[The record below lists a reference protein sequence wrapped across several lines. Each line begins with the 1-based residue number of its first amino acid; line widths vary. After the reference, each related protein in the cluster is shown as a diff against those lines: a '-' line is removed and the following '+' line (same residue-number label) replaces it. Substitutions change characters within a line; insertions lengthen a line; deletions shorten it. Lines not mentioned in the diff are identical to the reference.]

1 MPQKGRAQRDRK
13 WFIWKTCLEPFPH
26 SEPSSGDVEGMISTE
41 TSKCGLTGQMPAST
55 KPHLFVFGG
64 HSGKGM
70 LMATEIAVSDRTCAI
85 TTISKR
91 GKPTAPGPASAFA
104 QAMAASSVH
113 YMAACD
119 EKDVKAV
126 ECLMDWMPPSRQ
138 PLPEARFDVNEV
150 MEAVKKEIEGMNEL
164 QLTRALET
172 LQGLKNASQKNQRQ
186 IKARLEHK
194 DNCSPEEKTRLQ
206 DGRGRALQSHYP
218 CEEQKALPNSS
229 EQEVCHVET
238 LLKQMEKELA
248 LQKAEGK
255 ANAFGTVGNFMSP
268 CLLEVDLVRYKV
280 RSDDPEDLVNELW
293 QGPVTDTTL
302 PLTLV
307 RSPNSGAVSLPQSTS
322 FEAMSEADYY
332 QLIGVG
338 RDATL
343 HEIRSKFR
351 AKVLAEHPDKGG
363 DPKKFQLLN
372 KAYNVLTDQE
382 KRRRYDTTGRAEKSA
397 EEEFVEGFAGGRH
410 HFEPRSK
417 EADEKAIVSLKD
429 RIITGNQ
436 THEEGFAEWLRQR
449 DQQAMVLTDKDFMKT
464 HLFNASELATK
475 INHPGPVQHVLG
487 SPKTDAYGQAMG
499 GAVQVQ
505 VKPRPLKKTID
516 HDEVLV
522 RMLAVPVDDSMVY
535 ADLKKTGVCLG
546 MTGVGRVEQAGTRV
560 EDLKPEDAVLVLPKP
575 TKFSSGHPIG
585 TGRTLLTC
593 SEDDL
598 LRIPSEILEQLTPEQ
613 ICLTPTIVCAYTVL
627 EQFGSKLKPG
637 DSVLI
642 NAAHLSASGSALLQL
657 CKLLKLKPLCM
668 LPLPGSPKNLA
679 KGEYGSKAAW
689 AEVDNRAAATPTVRA
704 QYERI
709 SEQLVTMGAEE
720 VFPDA
725 VALLRWRD
733 RNQRML
739 PKLALDGIATRDSC
753 EQLIHCLQSG
763 DKDAQ
768 IVVYGHG
775 IAQPLEIS
783 PPLLAA
789 WGGRIVGFNISR
801 WVHSLSAN
809 AKKMMAVME
818 NVTKLVRANK
828 FVLDTV
834 VYKVGEDAC
843 SEAFSRA
850 ADASDNT
857 QVVLVFPTLQEELA
871 LSAQEQRAEKEKQA
885 KHKEEEAA
893 KKKEEEER
901 DRLKAD
907 WLNLLFTDQSVAA
920 MSPEGPLPTAHEGGN
935 LDSPNALVIW
945 LGDDSQNEAAAVRD
959 LASQVGS
966 AAFVS
971 LAWAQHP
978 AAEAFTDFS
987 LKLPEVVDGSF
998 FLRDRQAFE
1007 NQDLDMLHDVELLGR
1022 CLAESIETKLGE
1034 FGLSWDKVVILGFGK
1049 GAGIALY
1056 ASLLNIFAQ
1065 QVAATVLFSPIVLFP
1080 SFLAEKMQALRQT
1093 TTGKMKVFAVWGNR
1107 NRSTPGTYRQLLAQT
1122 MRKAKDVVFT
1132 PDTLPDGDHSFDMK
1146 SADSICGC
1154 DSVLVS
1160 SGQSSVSCEA
1170 PSDRLLFEPFSG
1182 GHANVHGSSKADPEA
1197 WAVLRLPSLGH
1208 RPATEEWSWPPA
1220 ARSILAQRK
1229 LETLQIGS
1237 CPREGSKLDQLQ
1249 LLLRCKDLRHA
1260 ASILVDAGYGVGPAD
1275 FMEAPAEGLDGD
1287 GVWTLVAEGGRPPTL
1302 RDLKVEGADVRLQV
1316 QTSSHLVFA
1325 EVSSSPFGGRAEA
1338 SSAGKRVR
1346 LEHEQS
1352 EEEPIITV
1360 RLQAPRLR
1368 EGSARRW
1375 AKVATSSVV
1384 AAKEPFRAANCTVA
1398 LELVAAGPSD
1408 LHGYWIFTAGLF
1420 VMVVA
1425 PREHSGSCF
1434 CMSDAALE
1442 SLCGRTAP
1450 LERRSL
1456 CDAVAGKVEDT
1467 SGALTVLCRA
1477 WAPEAAGSCFYD
1489 PATGTGGRIEVFE
1502 EDGLVVHRRTDG
1514 SELRWKILKMEANPF
1529 PVADTSDEPEE
1540 DAADPPEDSKA
1551 EPSRRRD
1558 AKTARRSDQDTSHSL
1573 PRSRSRE
1580 ETKEKQKAR
1589 ARKGKH
1595 VDKEA
1600 KECAKAKEKGQ
1611 QKEKQIQEKEA
1622 LTEEHTKEREKQRAK
1637 ERRERDCERD
1647 REKAKDRPGWVFAGE
1662 EWRARERQKARER
1675 MRDERE
1681 AERSRERDRDKERK
1695 ARDRHKDKSREPSR
1709 DREKPRRQLER
1720 SHAFDKAATPKSTS
1734 VPAGQASALPVT
1746 TSATSLL
1753 AAAAYQARVEPS
1765 PPNPEVEHFLSLNSV
1780 EPHAAAKL
1788 RSLPRALQR
1797 SVLERGSLMG
1807 ARDPSAVLISRV
1819 RDIMMSTAHAMPTL
1833 PIVSVTLPNG
1843 QQVHPGVEALILRFG
1858 LDAQCAQQL
1867 RQLPLQ
1873 LQAVAAELPVHEARN
1888 PSAFVMAQLQ
1898 LPRFKQAAAAAKA
1911 MQAGL

>member
-1 MPQKGRAQRDRK
+1 
-13 WFIWKTCLEPFPH
+13 
-26 SEPSSGDVEGMISTE
+26 
-41 TSKCGLTGQMPAST
+41 
-55 KPHLFVFGG
+55 
-64 HSGKGM
+64 
-70 LMATEIAVSDRTCAI
+70 
-85 TTISKR
+85 
-91 GKPTAPGPASAFA
+91 
-104 QAMAASSVH
+104 
-113 YMAACD
+113 
-119 EKDVKAV
+119 
-126 ECLMDWMPPSRQ
+126 
-138 PLPEARFDVNEV
+138 
-150 MEAVKKEIEGMNEL
+150 
-164 QLTRALET
+164 
-172 LQGLKNASQKNQRQ
+172 
-186 IKARLEHK
+186 
-194 DNCSPEEKTRLQ
+194 
-206 DGRGRALQSHYP
+206 
-218 CEEQKALPNSS
+218 
-229 EQEVCHVET
+229 
-238 LLKQMEKELA
+238 
-248 LQKAEGK
+248 
-255 ANAFGTVGNFMSP
+255 
-268 CLLEVDLVRYKV
+268 
-280 RSDDPEDLVNELW
+280 
-293 QGPVTDTTL
+293 
-302 PLTLV
+302 
-307 RSPNSGAVSLPQSTS
+307 
-322 FEAMSEADYY
+322 MSEADYY

-382 KRRRYDTTGRAEKSA
+382 KRRRYDATGRAEKSA

-487 SPKTDAYGQAMG
+487 SPKTDAYGQFMG

-575 TKFSSGHPIG
+575 TKFSSAHPIG

-689 AEVDNRAAATPTVRA
+689 AEVDNRASATPTVRA

-857 QVVLVFPTLQEELA
+857 QVVLVFPTLQEEMT

-885 KHKEEEAA
+885 KAKEEEAA

-945 LGDDSQNEAAAVRD
+945 IGDDPANEAAAVRD
-959 LASQVGS
+959 VASQVGS

-978 AAEAFTDFS
+978 AAEAYAEFS
-987 LKLPEVVDGSF
+987 LKQPEVVDGSF

-1007 NQDLDMLHDVELLGR
+1007 NQDLDLLHDVELLGR
-1022 CLAESIETKLGE
+1022 SLAESIETKLGE
-1034 FGLSWDKVVILGFGK
+1034 FGLGWDKVVIMGFGK

-1056 ASLLNIFAQ
+1056 ASLLN
-1065 QVAATVLFSPIVLFP
+1065 VFP
-1080 SFLAEKMQALRQT
+1080 QQALRQT
-1093 TTGKMKVFAVWGNR
+1093 TTGKMKAFAVWGNR

-1122 MRKAKDVVFT
+1122 MRKAKDVHFT
-1132 PDTLPDGDHSFDMK
+1132 PGALEGPRGCPGSANAWRIRAESWRVSHTRVRKCDKAHELRPDTLPDGDHSFDLK
-1146 SADSICGC
+1146 SGLLHPGCSRRLLGVFDFFDSSFPFEVAGYFLSLCAVDTPPVTASTVRRLHGPSSGLQ
-1154 DSVLVS
+1154 DVSKQNGAGESVLSWQSAGCKHCRRALAVTRARRVS
-1160 SGQSSVSCEA
+1160 SGYAPRTSPKLPVSSSTSRAE
-1170 PSDRLLFEPFSG
+1170 R
-1182 GHANVHGSSKADPEA
+1182 
-1197 WAVLRLPSLGH
+1197 
-1208 RPATEEWSWPPA
+1208 
-1220 ARSILAQRK
+1220 
-1229 LETLQIGS
+1229 
-1237 CPREGSKLDQLQ
+1237 
-1249 LLLRCKDLRHA
+1249 
-1260 ASILVDAGYGVGPAD
+1260 YGVGPAD
-1275 FMEAPAEGLDGD
+1275 LVERPTVMAGLEDGQEEGAEGVWAPAGD
-1287 GVWTLVAEGGRPPTL
+1287 RNPPTL
-1302 RDLKVEGADVRLQV
+1302 KDLKRLEAFSAVRLQV
-1316 QTSSHLVFA
+1316 QTSSGCMVFA
-1325 EVSSSPFGGRAEA
+1325 EVSSSPTSGRAEA
-1338 SSAGKRVR
+1338 SKAGKRAR
-1346 LEHEQS
+1346 DQGK
-1352 EEEPIITV
+1352 EEPWAPMV
-1360 RLQAPRLR
+1360 RLQAPHLSQ
-1368 EGSARRW
+1368 ESDRRW
-1375 AKVATSSVV
+1375 AKVANASTEPLRGQSPRFNAGADNCKVV
-1384 AAKEPFRAANCTVA
+1384 
-1398 LELVAAGPSD
+1398 LELLATSPSD
-1408 LHGYWIFTAGLF
+1408 LRGYWVFAAGLF
-1420 VMVVA
+1420 ALVVA
-1425 PREHSGSCF
+1425 PRDCVASRF
-1434 CMSDAALE
+1434 CISDKALE
-1442 SLCGRTAP
+1442 SLCGKTAKV
-1450 LERRSL
+1450 EQEFI
-1456 CDAVAGKVEDT
+1456 CDAVAGKVEE
-1467 SGALTVLCRA
+1467 SGSLTVLYRA

-1489 PATGTGGRIEVFE
+1489 PATGAGGRIEVFE
-1502 EDGLVVHRRTDG
+1502 EDQLVVHRREDG
-1514 SELRWKILKMEANPF
+1514 SELRWKILKMEVNPF
-1529 PVADTSDEPEE
+1529 PAAGAMQGEYE
-1540 DAADPPEDSKA
+1540 DLPDAKRNRQQMEAGKA
-1551 EPSRRRD
+1551 EQN
-1558 AKTARRSDQDTSHSL
+1558 ARRKDFKTTRPTDQDTSHSS
-1573 PRSRSRE
+1573 RSRSRQE
-1580 ETKEKQKAR
+1580 EKEKRKAK
-1589 ARKGKH
+1589 AKKEKH
-1595 VDKEA
+1595 VDKEQA
-1600 KECAKAKEKGQ
+1600 KASKAKEKDK
-1611 QKEKQIQEKEA
+1611 QKDKGSTRSTHDRESVI
-1622 LTEEHTKEREKQRAK
+1622 EEQAKERERQRAK
-1637 ERRERDCERD
+1637 DRRERPKEPPNDRD
-1647 REKAKDRPGWVFAGE
+1647 RDWERQ
-1662 EWRARERQKARER
+1662 RARERQKARER
-1675 MRDERE
+1675 MD
-1681 AERSRERDRDKERK
+1681 SERDRSKERDREKERK
-1695 ARDRHKDKSREPSR
+1695 DRDGRDRKEKGKSPEPSR
-1709 DREKPRRQLER
+1709 EREKPRRQLER
-1720 SHAFDKAATPKSTS
+1720 SHAFDKQATPSNPS
-1734 VPAGQASALPVT
+1734 MPGAGLGAAGQ
-1746 TSATSLL
+1746 SATLPASSAALL
-1753 AAAAYQARVEPS
+1753 AAVYQARLEPS
-1765 PPNPEVEHFLSLNSV
+1765 PPNPEVEHFLSLNTV
-1780 EPHAAAKL
+1780 ESHAAAKL

-1819 RDIMMSTAHAMPTL
+1819 RDAMMSTAHTMPSM
-1833 PIVSVTLPNG
+1833 PIVTMTLPNG
-1843 QQVHPGVEALILRFG
+1843 QQVHPGVEALILRYG

-1898 LPRFKQAAAAAKA
+1898 LPRFKQAAKAA

>member
-1 MPQKGRAQRDRK
+1 
-13 WFIWKTCLEPFPH
+13 
-26 SEPSSGDVEGMISTE
+26 
-41 TSKCGLTGQMPAST
+41 
-55 KPHLFVFGG
+55 
-64 HSGKGM
+64 
-70 LMATEIAVSDRTCAI
+70 
-85 TTISKR
+85 
-91 GKPTAPGPASAFA
+91 
-104 QAMAASSVH
+104 
-113 YMAACD
+113 
-119 EKDVKAV
+119 
-126 ECLMDWMPPSRQ
+126 
-138 PLPEARFDVNEV
+138 
-150 MEAVKKEIEGMNEL
+150 
-164 QLTRALET
+164 
-172 LQGLKNASQKNQRQ
+172 
-186 IKARLEHK
+186 
-194 DNCSPEEKTRLQ
+194 
-206 DGRGRALQSHYP
+206 
-218 CEEQKALPNSS
+218 
-229 EQEVCHVET
+229 
-238 LLKQMEKELA
+238 
-248 LQKAEGK
+248 
-255 ANAFGTVGNFMSP
+255 
-268 CLLEVDLVRYKV
+268 
-280 RSDDPEDLVNELW
+280 
-293 QGPVTDTTL
+293 
-302 PLTLV
+302 
-307 RSPNSGAVSLPQSTS
+307 
-322 FEAMSEADYY
+322 MSEADYY

-417 EADEKAIVSLKD
+417 DADEKAIVSLKD

-871 LSAQEQRAEKEKQA
+871 LSAQEQRAEREKQA

-945 LGDDSQNEAAAVRD
+945 LGDDSQNEAAAVREV
-959 LASQVGS
+959 ASQVGS

-978 AAEAFTDFS
+978 AAEAFADFS

-1007 NQDLDMLHDVELLGR
+1007 NQDLDLLHDVELLGR

-1065 QVAATVLFSPIVLFP
+1065 QVAATVLFSRPIVLFP

-1146 SADSICGC
+1146 STEPR
-1154 DSVLVS
+1154 
-1160 SGQSSVSCEA
+1160 QSN
-1170 PSDRLLFEPFSG
+1170 SDRLLFEPC
-1182 GHANVHGSSKADPEA
+1182 GHPNDHGSICKADPEA
-1197 WAVLRLPSLGH
+1197 WAVLRLPSVGH
-1208 RPATEEWSWPPA
+1208 QAKDWSWP

-1237 CPREGSKLDQLQ
+1237 CPREGSKLDQL
-1249 LLLRCKDLRHA
+1249 LLRCKDLWHA
-1260 ASILVDAGYGVGPAD
+1260 ANILVDAGYGVGPAD
-1275 FMEAPAEGLDGD
+1275 MMEAPAGLEGD
-1287 GVWTLVAEGGRPPTL
+1287 GVWALVDEGGRPPAL
-1302 RDLKVEGADVRLQV
+1302 RDLKLEGADVRLQV
-1316 QTSSHLVFA
+1316 QTSSHVVFA
-1325 EVSSSPFGGRAEA
+1325 EVSSSPEGGRAEA
-1338 SSAGKRVR
+1338 SSAGKRATGG
-1346 LEHEQS
+1346 H
-1352 EEEPIITV
+1352 EEPEVTI
-1360 RLQAPRLR
+1360 RLQAPRLG
-1368 EGSARRW
+1368 EASARRW
-1375 AKVATSSVV
+1375 AKVATSGVV
-1384 AAKEPFRAANCTVA
+1384 SAKEPLKRAANCTVA

-1425 PREHSGSCF
+1425 PRKSLGSCF
-1434 CMSDAALE
+1434 CMSDVALE

-1456 CDAVAGKVEDT
+1456 CDAVAGKVDET
-1467 SGALTVLCRA
+1467 SGALTVLCRS

-1502 EDGLVVHRRTDG
+1502 EDRLVVHRRTDG

-1529 PVADTSDEPEE
+1529 PAAGTSDEPEE
-1540 DAADPPEDSKA
+1540 DADDAPEDSKA

-1589 ARKGKH
+1589 AKKAKNI
-1595 VDKEA
+1595 DKEP
-1600 KECAKAKEKGQ
+1600 KESAKAKEKGQ
-1611 QKEKQIQEKEA
+1611 QKEKQAVQEKEA
-1622 LTEEHTKEREKQRAK
+1622 VTEHPKEREKRVK

-1647 REKAKDRPGWVFAGE
+1647 REKARDRQQTDRDRE

-1675 MRDERE
+1675 MREERE
-1681 AERSRERDRDKERK
+1681 AERSRERDRDKERNH
-1695 ARDRHKDKSREPSR
+1695 RDRHKDKSREPSR

-1720 SHAFDKAATPKSTS
+1720 SHAFDKAAAPKSTS
-1734 VPAGQASALPVT
+1734 IPAGQSSALPVT
-1746 TSATSLL
+1746 ATSATSLL
-1753 AAAAYQARVEPS
+1753 AAAAYQARIEPS
-1765 PPNPEVEHFLSLNSV
+1765 LPNPEVEHFLSLNSV

-1911 MQAGL
+1911 MQGTIAALFSFHHIGSELAWPLAMGKDPALVTMESQPLTARRLSWADQNASELASTIPQAPEPPPIGDIGEEDDDDEEVDRPGVRTLEMGILLQGYAYRSWVELPSNGQLVEVVGPLPAGIDILVKDEGSPEHPAALWIEAELKDLGVFYHGLLVRIAGGEFAEVVVNLKACVVGPREGRLSRIHHNVELIRALAPEDVHGLSEGSVFRKAAQLMEEDDEDDG